1 MTFHELDSLIA
12 LSRRRSIASALIAI
26 LVDSLDRGETG
37 LDLDRFLEH
46 TAFIR
51 NNVTQV
57 ARYLES
63 HGVLNV
69 HFYRESREVAVN
81 REYVRDNIYGR
92 WAKQHYQLTV
102 PIKALY
108 HRA

>member
-1 MTFHELDSLIA
+1 
-12 LSRRRSIASALIAI
+12 
-26 LVDSLDRGETG
+26 
-37 LDLDRFLEH
+37 
-46 TAFIR
+46 
-51 NNVTQV
+51 
-57 ARYLES
+57 
-63 HGVLNV
+63 V